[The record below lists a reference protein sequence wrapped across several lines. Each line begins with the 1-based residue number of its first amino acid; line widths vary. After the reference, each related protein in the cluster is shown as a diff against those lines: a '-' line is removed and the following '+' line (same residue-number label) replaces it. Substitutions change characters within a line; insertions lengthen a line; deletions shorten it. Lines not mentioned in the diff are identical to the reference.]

1 MNVRCNRSN
10 LQEKIV
16 WTNSSFYFLTPLSA
30 IGNFSCHP
38 IFLIPKYKNSNFCS
52 LFALYSLN
60 QLVNNFGLKI
70 TNFQSLAFNGLIVNS
85 FSVLISVFII
95 FVSTSA
101 LSNVFA
107 KSVAVFNVS
116 VVSANNRQR
125 ILLFIMPHTNLSRN
139 TSSKNFRKVAI

>member
-1 MNVRCNRSN
+1 M
-10 LQEKIV
+10 
-16 WTNSSFYFLTPLSA
+16 
-30 IGNFSCHP
+30 
-38 IFLIPKYKNSNFCS
+38 
-52 LFALYSLN
+52 
-60 QLVNNFGLKI
+60 NNFGLKI

-85 FSVLISVFII
+85 FSVLISVFNS

-101 LSNVFA
+101 LSNVFP